1 MGNQTPSENVA
12 SISSIEAEQSV
23 LGAILLDSEA
33 YDIAASI
40 ISPDDF
46 TTRENRLI
54 FEAFGAMLSAGVA
67 VDVVTV
73 FDHLQTAGAKI
84 KEPLRYLN
92 ELAQSTP
99 GASNVARYAE
109 IVRGRSIRRALSR
122 VGAKLIDLAHH
133 TGGRDIA
140 TLIDEAQQSILALSD
155 NARRNDAGFVSLNS
169 VLFRVMERVDEL
181 SQREDS
187 SEVTGIPTG
196 FTDLDARTTG
206 MQPGELWII
215 GGRPSMGKTSLA
227 MNIAENAA
235 RLSEKPAMVVSLE
248 MPNEQLGVRLVAS
261 AGRLNQHRFRIGK
274 ISDDEWPRVTHAV
287 TQLSSTPI
295 YLLEESMLTPS
306 ALRTHLRRAQREV
319 GGEFG
324 LIVVDYLQL
333 MYSDRAGNEVRA
345 VEVAEISRALKNIA
359 TDFKVPVLAL
369 SQLNRGLENRPNKR
383 PIMAD
388 LRESGSIEQ
397 DADVIM
403 FVYRDEVYNPDTADR
418 GTAEAIIAKQR
429 NGPLGTIRLTFNAS
443 ATRFENFIAEH

>member
-1 MGNQTPSENVA
+1 MSEQSPSQSTN

-23 LGAILLDSEA
+23 LGAILLDSTA
-33 YDIAASI
+33 YDVAASI

-46 TTRENRLI
+46 TTRDNRLI
-54 FEAFGAMLSAGVA
+54 FEAFGAMLVAGVA

-122 VGAKLIDLAHH
+122 VGAKLIDLAHN

-140 TLIDEAQQSILALSD
+140 TLIDDAQQSVLALSD
-155 NARRNDAGFVSLNS
+155 SARRNETGFVSLNS
-169 VLFRVMERVDEL
+169 VLFQVMERVDEL
-181 SQREDS
+181 SQRGGG
-187 SEVTGIPTG
+187 SEITGIPTG
-196 FTDLDARTTG
+196 FADLDARTTG
-206 MQPGELWII
+206 MQPGEMWII

-274 ISDDEWPRVTHAV
+274 IADDEWPRVTHAV
-287 TQLSSTPI
+287 TQLSNTPI
-295 YLLEESMLTPS
+295 YLLEESILTPS
-306 ALRTHLRRAQREV
+306 ALRTHLRRAQREI
-319 GGEFG
+319 GAEFG
-324 LIVVDYLQL
+324 VVVVDYLQL

-345 VEVAEISRALKNIA
+345 VEVAEISRALKSIA
-359 TDFKVPVLAL
+359 KEFNVPVVAL

-383 PIMAD
+383 PVMAD

-397 DADVIM
+397 DADVIL
-403 FVYRDEVYNPDTADR
+403 FVYRDEVYNPDTPDR

-429 NGPLGTIRLTFNAS
+429 NGALGTIRLTFNAS
-443 ATRFENFIAEH
+443 ATRFEDFISEH